1 MNVSIIGSGI
11 GGLSAA
17 IRLRNKGHDVNV
29 FEKNNIPGGKLSTFK
44 LGEFRFDAGPSLFTM
59 PGLVDELFEICNENP
74 RDYFN
79 YKKKDIHCKYH
90 WDDGTKFIAYS
101 NKLKFINEIIKKF
114 NVDEDVIRKYLKK
127 AEKKYNLTEKIFLK
141 KSLHKFS
148 TFTNIETLKAL
159 FQINIFQIN
168 KTLNQVNTEELKSD
182 YLIQIFNRYATY
194 NGSSPYQTPGMMTL
208 IQHLENNYG
217 TYIPDGGMYEI
228 TNSLFKLAKK
238 IGVKF
243 NFNSNVSNINVS
255 NSKIES
261 LTINNKIKH
270 KSDYFISNIDTNY
283 FYNNLFE
290 KKINHPSLKEERS
303 SSAIIFYWGMNKV
316 FENLELHNIFFS
328 SNYKEEFKYIF
339 KNKELYDDP
348 TVYINITAKDVKK
361 DAPKNCE
368 NWFVMIN
375 TPHDNN
381 QNWENEIKRLRKSI
395 LNKIE
400 KNLKVSIEKNIVEER
415 VYTPKD
421 LEKNTNSYL
430 GSLYGTASNN
440 IFSSFL
446 RHPNFSRKFE
456 NLFFCGGSVHPG
468 GGIPLCL
475 LSSKIATDLIENS

>member
-114 NVDEDVIRKYLKK
+114 NVDEDVIRNYLKK
-127 AEKKYNLTEKIFLK
+127 AEKKYNLTENIFLK

-168 KTLNQVNTEELKSD
+168 KTLNQVNSEELKSD

-217 TYIPDGGMYEI
+217 TYIPKGGMYEI

-238 IGVKF
+238 IGVRF

-255 NSKIES
+255 NSKIGS
-261 LTINNKIKH
+261 FINA
-270 KSDYFISNIDTNY
+270 IS
-283 FYNNLFE
+283 
-290 KKINHPSLKEERS
+290 K
-303 SSAIIFYWGMNKV
+303 IIFNM
-316 FENLELHNIFFS
+316 FF
-328 SNYKEEFKYIF
+328 FK
-339 KNKELYDDP
+339 
-348 TVYINITAKDVKK
+348 
-361 DAPKNCE
+361 
-368 NWFVMIN
+368 
-375 TPHDNN
+375 
-381 QNWENEIKRLRKSI
+381 
-395 LNKIE
+395 
-400 KNLKVSIEKNIVEER
+400 
-415 VYTPKD
+415 
-421 LEKNTNSYL
+421 
-430 GSLYGTASNN
+430 
-440 IFSSFL
+440 
-446 RHPNFSRKFE
+446 
-456 NLFFCGGSVHPG
+456 
-468 GGIPLCL
+468 
-475 LSSKIATDLIENS
+475 